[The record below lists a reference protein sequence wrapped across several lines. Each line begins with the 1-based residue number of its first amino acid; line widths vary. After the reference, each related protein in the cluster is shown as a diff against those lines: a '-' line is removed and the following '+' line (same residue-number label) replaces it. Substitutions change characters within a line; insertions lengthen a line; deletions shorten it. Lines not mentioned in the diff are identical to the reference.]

1 MGRNHIH
8 FATGPSL
15 EETLPQGR
23 QGNPAPPAKQRGQSK
38 VISGMRWDTTILI
51 YIDIKKAL
59 MAGCPFWRSENG
71 VILSEGLD
79 TGEQVEGVHD
89 DRKDENSRKKIVP
102 LEFFDVVVERGKGLG
117 ILWENGKEVQELPPG
132 LASQQN
138 PKDWKSNKKGKSK

>member
-15 EETLPQGR
+15 EETLPHGR
-23 QGNPAPPAKQRGQSK
+23 QGNPAPPAKQRSQST

-59 MAGCPFWRSENG
+59 TAGCPFWRSENG

-79 TGEQVEGVHD
+79 TGEQAEGVHD
-89 DRKDENSRKKIVP
+89 DRKDENTRKKIVP

-132 LASQQN
+132 LASQKN